1 MNSLTTPTPC
11 DSLLDQFDSI
21 ERELEIIQHCYQ
33 NKGWRNR
40 RANTRRNTE
49 CVAKAACVIREMQRP
64 MTFPLVEPV
73 VCVADQFIYITM
85 PECTNQVQPQ
95 NVVCV
100 ADQFDE
106 LVEMG
111 AECEPALSV
120 MRAVRAECE
129 PALSV
134 MRAVRAECEPVAS
147 VEPVEFDEL
156 VEMGAECEPVVSV
169 MRAVSLNVLEV
180 VKCVLNDVAALN
192 GLGVKFVSVERDV
205 SVLSV
210 ERDVSVLS
218 VEREHLKVVSLNVL
232 EVMKSVLNDVAALN
246 GLGVKFVSVEREFIS
261 GECEFV
267 SGEFG

>member
-21 ERELEIIQHCYQ
+21 ERELKMIQHCYQ

-111 AECEPALSV
+111 
-120 MRAVRAECE
+120 AECE